1 MVSDIAKGNL
11 FSDGNKAPVGTLEL
25 TSSDVSSTIGKDNR
39 FVEALAICKEL
50 VGEDTQEIVT
60 MEVEN
65 ICASIDTTQKLSD
78 NAKLN
83 EDRVEKN
90 LPENTPMLLDI
101 GAQLNEARIVD
112 IDKGMQPVET
122 TTEDKRQDIGVSE
135 GKGSASVGM
144 QTPFVSQNLDQIS
157 SDASQLIP
165 NPKRRKISSSP
176 ICDTSDILNFNLC
189 SFLLGSTQ
197 GSGSEGNSAAVV
209 VGEERQEHH
218 EQQRVCEVSEN
229 YILQDKIISIFSR

>member
-1 MVSDIAKGNL
+1 
-11 FSDGNKAPVGTLEL
+11 
-25 TSSDVSSTIGKDNR
+25 
-39 FVEALAICKEL
+39 
-50 VGEDTQEIVT
+50 

-122 TTEDKRQDIGVSE
+122 TTEDKRQERLNAAQKEFDIGVSE

-218 EQQRVCEVSEN
+218 EQQRVGEVSEN